1 MRSYRNSTI
10 IPRFSCCKW
19 TKILEKVQKKR
30 ALIPALDTESIEE
43 HVVPDVHL
51 MMLKEMK
58 SELNEILRDIEI
70 NVFSKRKLEG
80 DCRYFPTHRKGKEE
94 KKLTVNE

>member
-1 MRSYRNSTI
+1 
-10 IPRFSCCKW
+10 
-19 TKILEKVQKKR
+19 
-30 ALIPALDTESIEE
+30 
-43 HVVPDVHL
+43 

-80 DCRYFPTHRKGKEE
+80 DCRYCPHIE
-94 KKLTVNE
+94 KVKKKRN